1 MYGDK
6 DELEYDD
13 LNKLVYLEQCI
24 KETLRLHPP
33 VQLSTRVNPKKAET
47 VNGIYLPK
55 CKQQALN
62 MQWKTDPREAIR
74 ATRKSNN
81 F

>member
-33 VQLSTRVNPKKAET
+33 LQLSGRQNTNKAET
-47 VNGIYLPK
+47 VDGLYLPK
-55 CKQQALN
+55 CKRQA
-62 MQWKTDPREAIR
+62 
-74 ATRKSNN
+74 
-81 F
+81 